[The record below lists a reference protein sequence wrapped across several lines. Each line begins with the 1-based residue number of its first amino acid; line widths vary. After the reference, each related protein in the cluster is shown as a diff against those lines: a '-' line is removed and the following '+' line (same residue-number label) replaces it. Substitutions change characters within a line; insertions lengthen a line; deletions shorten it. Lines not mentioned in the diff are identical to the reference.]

1 MRATSN
7 TFSNIMILVTCA
19 VIRNEENEILVVQRG
34 EATDH
39 PFKWEF
45 PGGKL
50 APDETEEECIIR
62 EVEEELSMEIVI
74 CGKMANVDYDYGHK
88 QISLIPFI
96 CDTLDEMPFLTE
108 HIDYKWVE
116 EKDLLTPDFSEAD
129 VFVAKYYLERI
140 KTDKLK
146 DFQIIEQPGDK
157 LTDTAAL
164 QTIVNNMMGMKEAE
178 WVAASA
184 IDNPAIFLKLF
195 EYSLSTDKKLAF
207 RASWTLTKVCDRF
220 PEIIYPY
227 LEQIV
232 ENLSK
237 IDNESSLR
245 SFLRIISLSEL
256 EKISSRHQGLLADF
270 CFSALNSGFSA
281 IAVKA
286 YSMEILYKLSQVYTE
301 LANELSTS
309 IGILMEDGSAGI
321 TSRGRIILRKLAEK
335 AIKPKSS
342 PL

>member
-1 MRATSN
+1 
-7 TFSNIMILVTCA
+7 MISVTCA
-19 VIRNEENEILVVQRG
+19 IIRNEENKILVVQRG

-108 HIDYKWVE
+108 HIDYRWVE
-116 EKDLLTPDFSEAD
+116 EKDLMAPDFSEAD
-129 VFVAKYYLERI
+129 VFVAKNYLERT
-140 KTDKLK
+140 KTDKLN
-146 DFQIIEQPGDK
+146 DSHIIEQPADK
-157 LTDTAAL
+157 QTDNPDL

-207 RASWTLTKVCDRF
+207 RASWTLTKVCDKF
-220 PEIIYPY
+220 PELIYPY

-256 EKISSRHQGLLADF
+256 EKISRSHQGLLADF
-270 CFSALNSGFSA
+270 CFSALSSGFSA

-286 YSMEILYKLSQVYTE
+286 YSMEILYKLSQVYPE
-301 LANELSTS
+301 LANELATS

-321 TSRGRIILRKLAEK
+321 TSRGRTILRKLAEK
-335 AIKPKSS
+335 AINPKSD
-342 PL
+342 LQ

>member
-1 MRATSN
+1 
-7 TFSNIMILVTCA
+7 
-19 VIRNEENEILVVQRG
+19 
-34 EATDH
+34 
-39 PFKWEF
+39 
-45 PGGKL
+45 
-50 APDETEEECIIR
+50 
-62 EVEEELSMEIVI
+62 VEEELSMEIVI

-88 QISLIPFI
+88 QISLIPYI

-108 HIDYKWVE
+108 HIDYRWVE
-116 EKDLLTPDFSEAD
+116 EKDLMTPDFSEAD
-129 VFVAKYYLERI
+129 VFVAKNYLERT
-140 KTDKLK
+140 KTDKLN
-146 DFQIIEQPGDK
+146 DSHIIEQPADK
-157 LTDTAAL
+157 LTDNADL

-220 PEIIYPY
+220 PELIYPY

-270 CFSALNSGFSA
+270 CFRALNSGFSA

-286 YSMEILYKLSQVYTE
+286 YSMEILYKLSLVYPE
-301 LANELSTS
+301 LANELSIS
-309 IGILMEDGSAGI
+309 IGMLMEDGSAGI
-321 TSRGRIILRKLAEK
+321 TSRGRAILKKLADRP
-335 AIKPKSS
+335 I
-342 PL
+342 